1 MRKILLGVAAAAML
15 LMPSLAVA
23 ADGFAT
29 ANVNMRSGPS
39 TRYPAV
45 TVIPVETELEIH
57 GCLADVPWCDV
68 SFYQGRGWVAS
79 QYIATE
85 YRQNRVYLQPQ
96 YYRPLGIP
104 TITFDLGNYW
114 ERNYRN
120 RDFYRDRERW
130 GRSDYD
136 GNRRERRERRRTTDQ
151 YDNDNGQNDG
161 YGQNNDNWPRQDYGN
176 NDNDGYGQDRDR
188 RNRRDRDRDRRRVI
202 EENNT
207 VDQFE
212 NDNNDNDN
220 RRRRR
225 EENRREENQRQDSQ
239 QQEDGQDNRRREQR
253 RNNNNNNDTQN
264 GAEPLTCAKGDIE
277 CARRKSN

>member
-1 MRKILLGVAAAAML
+1 MRTILLSMVAAAML
-15 LMPSLAVA
+15 FVPSLAVA
-23 ADGFAT
+23 ADGFST

-68 SFYQGRGWVAS
+68 SFYQGRGWVAA
-79 QYIATE
+79 QYIATD
-85 YRQNRVYLQPQ
+85 YRQNRVYLQPR

-120 RDFYRDRERW
+120 RNFYRDRERW
-130 GRSDYD
+130 GRSDND
-136 GNRRERRERRRTTDQ
+136 GNRRDRRRTAEQ
-151 YDNDNGQNDG
+151 YDNDGQNDNRPRRDYQNDDNDG
-161 YGQNNDNWPRQDYGN
+161 YGQNREQ
-176 NDNDGYGQDRDR
+176 

-212 NDNNDNDN
+212 NDNDN
-220 RRRRR
+220 RRRGENRR
-225 EENRREENQRQDSQ
+225 EENRRGESGQQD
-239 QQEDGQDNRRREQR
+239 DGQNNRRREQR
-253 RNNNNNNDTQN
+253 RNNDNRN
-264 GAEPLTCAKGDIE
+264 GAESRACASDDIE
-277 CARRKSN
+277 CTLRQSN

>member
-1 MRKILLGVAAAAML
+1 MRNILLGVAAAAML
-15 LMPSLAVA
+15 LVPSLAAA

-57 GCLADVPWCDV
+57 GCLSDVPWCDV
-68 SFYQGRGWVAS
+68 SFYQGRGWVAA

-120 RDFYRDRERW
+120 RDFYRDRQRW
-130 GRSDYD
+130 SRSNDD
-136 GNRRERRERRRTTDQ
+136 GNRIERRRTTDQ
-151 YDNDNGQNDG
+151 YERRDQYRNTDNDVYN
-161 YGQNNDNWPRQDYGN
+161 
-176 NDNDGYGQDRDR
+176 QDRDR
-188 RNRRDRDRDRRRVI
+188 RDRRDRDRDRRRVI
-202 EENNT
+202 EERNT
-207 VDQFE
+207 VDQF
-212 NDNNDNDN
+212 DNDG
-220 RRRRR
+220 RRRRDESR
-225 EENRREENQRQDSQ
+225 RQENRREEARP
-239 QQEDGQDNRRREQR
+239 QENRREQR
-253 RNNNNNNDTQN
+253 RNEERRNDRRN
-264 GAEPLTCAKGDIE
+264 DRRPGTCAEGDVQ
-277 CARRKSN
+277 CAINKAK

>member
-1 MRKILLGVAAAAML
+1 VKKILLGVAAAAML
-15 LMPSLAVA
+15 LVPSLAAA
-23 ADGFAT
+23 ADGYAT

-45 TVIPVETELEIH
+45 TVIPVDSELEIH

-68 SFYQGRGWVAS
+68 SFYQGRGWVAA
-79 QYIATE
+79 QYIATD

-120 RDFYRDRERW
+120 RDFYRDRDRW

-151 YDNDNGQNDG
+151 YDNGYNQND
-161 YGQNNDNWPRQDYGN
+161 DNWPRQDYGN

-188 RNRRDRDRDRRRVI
+188 RNRRERDRRRVI
-202 EENNT
+202 EEENT

-212 NDNNDNDN
+212 NQDENDN
-220 RRRRR
+220 RRRRSESR
-225 EENRREENQRQDSQ
+225 QEENRQEENRQEEARPRENRREE
-239 QQEDGQDNRRREQR
+239 QR
-253 RNNNNNNDTQN
+253 RNSDRRRDARP
-264 GAEPLTCAKGDIE
+264 GTCAVGDVQCAIE
-277 CARRKSN
+277 KAK